1 MRALVTMMGRKRR
14 GRVIFT
20 MMKIVVAIAVVYLW
34 GVLLDVEFDDE
45 NKHKV
50 KDKD

>member
-1 MRALVTMMGRKRR
+1 MMGRKRR
-14 GRVIFT
+14 GSMVIFT

>member
-14 GRVIFT
+14 VT